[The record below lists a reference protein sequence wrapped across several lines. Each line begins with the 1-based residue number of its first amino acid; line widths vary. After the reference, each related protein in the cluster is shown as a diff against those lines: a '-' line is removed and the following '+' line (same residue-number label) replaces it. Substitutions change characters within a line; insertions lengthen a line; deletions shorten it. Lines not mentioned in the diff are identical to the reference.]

1 MPFPWGMLTPCH
13 REGNSLGLGEDLPKV
28 TQWDDDRATPTS
40 RPLSPNSMPFCCT
53 VLAPNQG
60 RRLRVRTMQVPLTP
74 TRAILFLSY
83 HTFVPNQ
90 LSLLFSISSHHWL
103 TLFWPHLAH
112 SRKLSVAI
120 ILIQKQH
127 YHHSQTVEHVLL
139 LFSLGDKFEG
149 PKQRSRQK
157 PDTGDKHKDKMKI
170 KNLSYRLRKMIYK
183 IWNLN

>member
-1 MPFPWGMLTPCH
+1 M
-13 REGNSLGLGEDLPKV
+13 PKV

-40 RPLSPNSMPFCCT
+40 RPLSLNSMPLCCT

-74 TRAILFLSY
+74 VRAILFLSH
-83 HTFVPNQ
+83 HTLVPIQ
-90 LSLLFSISSHHWL
+90 LSLLFSISSPHWL
-103 TLFWPHLAH
+103 PLFWSHLEH

-120 ILIQKQH
+120 ILIQKLH
-127 YHHSQTVEHVLL
+127 YHHSQTVEHVPL

-149 PKQRSRQK
+149 PKQRSKQK
-157 PDTGDKHKDKMKI
+157 PAIGDKHKGKDKMKL
-170 KNLSYRLRKMIYK
+170 KNLSYCLRKMTYK